1 MKRNAMTNLIAAL
14 ILLGAAST
22 ASGAESANKAANKAK
37 EGRDCM
43 FSSQLSS
50 WTVLDDQQLVVWGS
64 GQHDAYLIKLFA
76 PEHELR
82 FAETLAVIDHD
93 HNGLICG
100 DGGDRLTVPGSIT
113 MSLPAIISSMRR
125 VDDAELLALSEKY
138 KVKLLSK
145 KKIEALKE
153 HDKQIHSD

>member
-1 MKRNAMTNLIAAL
+1 MTNLIAAA
-14 ILLGAAST
+14 IALGLAST
-22 ASGAESANKAANKAK
+22 ALGADKAAGKPK

-50 WTVLDDQQLVVWGS
+50 WTVLDDQQLVIWGA
-64 GQHDAYLIKLFA
+64 GHDAYLVKLFA
-76 PEHELR
+76 PERELR

-100 DGGDRLTVPGSIT
+100 DGGDRLTVPGSVT
-113 MSLPAIISSMRR
+113 MPIPAIISSMRR
-125 VDDAELLALSEKY
+125 VDDAELLALSEQY
-138 KVKLLSK
+138 KVQLLSK